1 MEESSCSKLLTT
13 SLVTSPS
20 TPSHPSDGNNKIPN
34 EIISPTTSPPTNDN
48 NDDANDECSDDEYYF
63 IGDVYIDQH
72 SPLTPSC
79 SAVVS
84 TSVAAAAAPF
94 TMTAPFATTSKVEQ
108 QVQQVLPTRKI
119 AAAAKTAA
127 VVGELL
133 RGYEATP
140 PPSSSTSTTL
150 IKSKSSKRRRSLR
163 LQEKPTQLLLR
174 SNNSISSSD
183 DDNQQELITLV
194 QQIYNQP
201 YSWCFRQPVDNS
213 IVPDYCTVITHPIDL
228 STIMTRITTPSS
240 FGNTNDNDNKT
251 LYNKYNLYNDL
262 QLMIH
267 NCKLEFLAPLT
278 AFFIS

>member
-1 MEESSCSKLLTT
+1 MS
-13 SLVTSPS
+13 
-20 TPSHPSDGNNKIPN
+20 
-34 EIISPTTSPPTNDN
+34 TTSPPTND

-72 SPLTPSC
+72 FPLTPSC
-79 SAVVS
+79 GAVVS
-84 TSVAAAAAPF
+84 TSVATAAPS
-94 TMTAPFATTSKVEQ
+94 TLPTATSAMTGEQ
-108 QVQQVLPTRKI
+108 QEVQLLPTRKI

-150 IKSKSSKRRRSLR
+150 NKRNSKRRRSLR
-163 LQEKPTQLLLR
+163 LQEKPTQLLQS
-174 SNNSISSSD
+174 SNSSSSD
-183 DDNQQELITLV
+183 DDNQQELITIV

-213 IVPDYCTVITHPIDL
+213 IVPDYATVITHPIDL
-228 STIMTRITTPSS
+228 STIMTRITTTTPSS
-240 FGNTNDNDNKT
+240 CGNTDNDNNKKM
-251 LYNKYNLYNDL
+251 YNKHNLYSDL
-262 QLMIH
+262 RLMIH

-278 AFFIS
+278 AFSL